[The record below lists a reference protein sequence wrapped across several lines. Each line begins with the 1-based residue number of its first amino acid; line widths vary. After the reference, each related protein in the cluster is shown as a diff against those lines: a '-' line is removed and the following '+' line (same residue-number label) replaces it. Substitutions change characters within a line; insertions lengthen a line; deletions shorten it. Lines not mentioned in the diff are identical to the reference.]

1 MAEETLTP
9 TQPEKLI
16 GKPVKRLEDPK
27 LLHGGG
33 AYLDDLTQAGTLHL
47 VLLRSLYAH
56 AKINA
61 VDVSGALQVPG
72 VLRVFT
78 AAELPELVAPGE
90 GAGGARVVQHPVLA
104 RGTVRYVGEPV
115 AAILATSPAA
125 GEDGAQAV
133 MVDYEP
139 VEAVANPLEA
149 LENRVLV
156 HPDLGTNLGFQRK
169 TLAGNIEEAF
179 AKAHKVVGARL
190 VQQRVAPAA
199 MEPRGV
205 LAAWDPLRESLTV
218 WSSTQMPHALR
229 SAVAEALGLS
239 ENQVRAVTPEV
250 GGAFGAKINVYP
262 EEILV
267 AHLARTLGRPV
278 KWVEGRGE
286 SFLATI
292 HGRAQVADLELAL
305 DESGNLLGLRGR
317 VVADLG
323 AYILDTTLGNAPG
336 TLLMLQGP
344 YMIPAV
350 ELELFS
356 VYTNATPTGAYR
368 GAGRPEAT
376 YYLER
381 LMDLAARELGVDPAQ
396 LRHQN
401 FIRGPFPYKT
411 LTGAKYDSGA
421 YPQALEKLLEVA
433 DYKALREEQ
442 ARARAEGRL
451 VGIGLCSY
459 VEITGYG
466 WDSGGVRINADGS
479 ATVFTGTS
487 PHGQGTGTGF
497 AQIVAERLGIE
508 LSRIQIVQGD
518 TLAVPY
524 GMGTAGSRTLSVGGS
539 AILKASNIVRDKIVR
554 IAAHLLEAA
563 PEDIELSEG
572 GSEGPSA
579 PGGSRYSWGV
589 RGTDKAIPMTQIINT
604 AFSHRKLPPGMDPGL
619 EGHATF
625 SLKDANYPFG
635 THLAMVEVDRDTGA
649 VKVLKYV
656 SVDDTGPIV
665 NPLLAQGQVQG
676 GVTQGIGQALWEG
689 IVYDPEGQ
697 MVTGNFLEYN
707 FPKALEVP
715 WAQWNRTETLSPTN
729 PLGVKGIGEAGAIGG
744 TPSVV
749 NAVLDALQVPHLD
762 MPLTP
767 EKVWQAL
774 RKKR

>member
-1 MAEETLTP
+1 MAETY
-9 TQPEKLI
+9 I
-16 GKPVKRLEDPK
+16 GKPLKRLEDPK
-27 LLHGGG
+27 LLSGHG
-33 AYLDDLTQAGTLHL
+33 AYLEDLTQPGTLHL
-47 VLLRSLYAH
+47 ALLRSPYAH
-56 AKINA
+56 AKINSVEA
-61 VDVSGALQVPG
+61 SQALRIPG
-72 VLRVFT
+72 VVRVLT
-78 AAELPELVAPGE
+78 SSEVPELLAPGE
-90 GAGGARVVQHPVLA
+90 GPGGSKVVQHPVLA
-104 RGTVRYVGEPV
+104 RERVRYAGEPV
-115 AAILATSPAA
+115 AAVLATSAEAA
-125 GEDGAQAV
+125 EDALLALS
-133 MVDYEP
+133 VDYEP
-139 VEAVANPLEA
+139 LGAVVSPLEA
-149 LENRVLV
+149 LENRLLV
-156 HPDLGTNLGFQRK
+156 HPDLQTNTSFYRK
-169 TLAGNIEEAF
+169 TSAGNLEEAF

-205 LAAWDPLRESLTV
+205 MAAWDGMQGSLSV
-218 WSSTQMPHALR
+218 WSSTQMPHDLR
-229 SAVAEALGLS
+229 TAVAEALGLA
-239 ENQVRAVTPEV
+239 ENQVRAITPDV
-250 GGAFGAKINVYP
+250 GGAFGAKINIYP

-267 AHLARTLGRPV
+267 AHLARSLGQPV
-278 KWVEGRGE
+278 KWVERRSE

-292 HGRAQVADLELAL
+292 HGRAQVADLEMAL
-305 DESGNLLGLRGR
+305 DANGKILGLRGR

-323 AYILDTTLGNAPG
+323 AYILTTTLGNAPG
-336 TLLMLQGP
+336 TILMLQGP
-344 YMIPAV
+344 YAIPAI
-350 ELELFS
+350 EAELFS

-381 LMDLAARELGVDPAQ
+381 LMDMAARELNLDPAEIR
-396 LRHQN
+396 LRNLIQ
-401 FIRGPFPYKT
+401 GPFPYKT

-433 DYKALREEQ
+433 HYKALRQEQ
-442 ARARAEGRL
+442 ATARARGRL

-479 ATVFTGTS
+479 ATIFTGTS
-487 PHGQGTGTGF
+487 PHGQGTGTSF
-497 AQIVAERLGIE
+497 AQIVAERLGLE
-508 LSRIQIVQGD
+508 LNRIQVVQGD

-539 AILKASNIVRDKIVR
+539 AILKASDIVRDKIVK

-563 PEDIELSEG
+563 PEDIELNNQG
-572 GSEGPSA
+572 
-579 PGGSRYSWGV
+579 WGV
-589 RGTDKAIPMTQIINT
+589 RGTDKAIPMTQIVST

-635 THLAMVEVDRDTGA
+635 THLAMVEVDRETGT
-649 VKVLKYV
+649 VRVLKYV

-689 IVYDPEGQ
+689 VIYDPEGQ
-697 MVTGNFLEYN
+697 MLTGSFLEYN

-715 WAQWNRTETLSPTN
+715 WAQWNRTETVSPTN

-744 TPSVV
+744 TPAAV
-749 NAVLDALQVPHLD
+749 NAVLDALQLKHLD

-767 EKVWQAL
+767 EKVWRAL
-774 RKKR
+774 KR

>member
-1 MAEETLTP
+1 MAEETLTRS
-9 TQPEKLI
+9 TPEKLI
-16 GKPVKRLEDPK
+16 GKPIKRLEDPK
-27 LLHGGG
+27 LLRGQG
-33 AYLDDLTQAGTLHL
+33 AYLDDLTQTDTLHL
-47 VLLRSLYAH
+47 ALLRSPYAH

-61 VDVSGALQVPG
+61 VDAAGALEVPG
-72 VLRVFT
+72 VVHVFT
-78 AAELPELVAPGE
+78 AADLPELAAPGE
-90 GAGGARVVQHPVLA
+90 GASGARVVQHPVLA
-104 RGTVRYVGEPV
+104 RGHVRYVGEPV
-115 AAILATSPAA
+115 VAVLATSAA
-125 GEDGAQAV
+125 AAEDGVQAV

-139 VEAVANPLEA
+139 LEAVVSPLEA
-149 LENRVLV
+149 LENRILV
-156 HPDLGTNLGFQRK
+156 HPELETNLAFQRK
-169 TLAGNIEEAF
+169 TTAGNPEEAF
-179 AKAHKVVGARL
+179 AGAHKVVGARL
-190 VQQRVAPAA
+190 VQQRVAPAP

-205 LAAWDPLRESLTV
+205 LAAWDRVRESLTV

-229 SAVAEALGLS
+229 TAVAEALGLS
-239 ENQVRAVTPEV
+239 ENQVRAVTPDV
-250 GGAFGAKINVYP
+250 GGAFGAKINIYP

-267 AHLARTLGRPV
+267 GHLARALGRPV

-305 DESGNLLGLRGR
+305 AADGKILGLRGR

-344 YMIPAV
+344 YVIPAV
-350 ELELFS
+350 ELELHS
-356 VYTNATPTGAYR
+356 VYTHATPTGAYR

-381 LMDLAARELGVDPAQ
+381 LMDLAARELGLDPAE
-396 LRHQN
+396 LRHKN

-421 YPQALEKLLEVA
+421 YPEALERLLEVA
-433 DYKALREEQ
+433 EYKALREEQ
-442 ARARAEGRL
+442 AQARAQGRR

-487 PHGQGTGTGF
+487 PHGQGTATGF
-497 AQIVAERLGIE
+497 AQIVAERLGLE
-508 LSRIQIVQGD
+508 LNRIQIVQGD

-539 AILKASNIVRDKIVR
+539 AILKASEIVREKIVK

-563 PEDIELSEG
+563 PEDIELSQT
-572 GSEGPSA
+572 PSGQA
-579 PGGSRYSWGV
+579 AWGV
-589 RGTDKAIPMTQIINT
+589 RGTDRAIPMSQILST

-625 SLKDANYPFG
+625 ALKDANYPFG
-635 THLAMVEVDRDTGA
+635 THLAMVEVERETGT
-649 VKVLKYV
+649 VRVLKYV

-689 IVYDPEGQ
+689 IIYDPEGQ
-697 MVTGNFLEYN
+697 MLNGNFLEYH
-707 FPKALEVP
+707 FPQALEVP
-715 WAQWNRTETLSPTN
+715 WAQWHHTETPSPTN
-729 PLGVKGIGEAGAIGG
+729 PLGVKGIGEAGAIGA
-744 TPSVV
+744 TPAVV
-749 NAVLDALQVPHLD
+749 NAVLDALGVAHLD

-767 EKVWQAL
+767 EKLWRAL
-774 RKKR
+774 QTG

>member
-1 MAEETLTP
+1 MAETY
-9 TQPEKLI
+9 I
-16 GKPVKRLEDPK
+16 GKPLKRLEDPK
-27 LLHGGG
+27 LLSGHG
-33 AYLDDLTQAGTLHL
+33 AYLEDLTQPGTLHL
-47 VLLRSLYAH
+47 ALLRSPYAH
-56 AKINA
+56 AKINSVEA
-61 VDVSGALQVPG
+61 SQALRIPG
-72 VLRVFT
+72 VVRVLT
-78 AAELPELVAPGE
+78 SSEVPELLAPGE
-90 GAGGARVVQHPVLA
+90 GPGGSKVVQHPVLA
-104 RGTVRYVGEPV
+104 RERVRYAGEPV
-115 AAILATSPAA
+115 AAVLATSAEAA
-125 GEDGAQAV
+125 EDALLALS
-133 MVDYEP
+133 VDYEP
-139 VEAVANPLEA
+139 LGAVVSPLEA
-149 LENRVLV
+149 LENRLLV
-156 HPDLGTNLGFQRK
+156 HPDLQTNTSFYRK
-169 TLAGNIEEAF
+169 TSAGNLEEAF

-205 LAAWDPLRESLTV
+205 MAAWDGMQGSLSI
-218 WSSTQMPHALR
+218 WSSTQMPHDLR
-229 SAVAEALGLS
+229 TCVAEALGLA
-239 ENQVRAVTPEV
+239 ENQVRAITPDV
-250 GGAFGAKINVYP
+250 GGAFGAKINIYP

-267 AHLARTLGRPV
+267 AHLARSLGQPV
-278 KWVEGRGE
+278 KWVERRSE

-292 HGRAQVADLELAL
+292 HGRAQVADLEMAL
-305 DESGNLLGLRGR
+305 DADGKILGLRGR

-323 AYILDTTLGNAPG
+323 AYILGTTLGNAPG
-336 TLLMLQGP
+336 TILMLQGP
-344 YMIPAV
+344 YAIPAI
-350 ELELFS
+350 EAELFS

-381 LMDLAARELGVDPAQ
+381 LMDMAARELNLDPAEIR
-396 LRHQN
+396 LRNLIQ
-401 FIRGPFPYKT
+401 GPFPYKT

-433 DYKALREEQ
+433 HYKALRQEQ
-442 ARARAEGRL
+442 ATARARGRL

-479 ATVFTGTS
+479 ATIFTGTS
-487 PHGQGTGTGF
+487 PHGQGTGTSF
-497 AQIVAERLGIE
+497 AQIVAERLGLE
-508 LSRIQIVQGD
+508 LNRIQVVQGD

-539 AILKASNIVRDKIVR
+539 AILKASDIVRDKIVK

-563 PEDIELSEG
+563 PEDIELNNQG
-572 GSEGPSA
+572 
-579 PGGSRYSWGV
+579 WGV
-589 RGTDKAIPMTQIINT
+589 RGTDKAIPMTQIVST
-604 AFSHRKLPPGMDPGL
+604 AFNHRKLPPGMDPGL

-635 THLAMVEVDRDTGA
+635 THLAMVEIDRETGT
-649 VKVLKYV
+649 VQVLKYV

-689 IVYDPEGQ
+689 VIYDPEGQ
-697 MVTGNFLEYN
+697 MLTGSFLEYN

-715 WAQWNRTETLSPTN
+715 WAQWNRTETVSPTN

-744 TPSVV
+744 TPATV
-749 NAVLDALQVPHLD
+749 NAVLDALQLKHLD

-767 EKVWQAL
+767 EKVWRAL
-774 RKKR
+774 KR

>member
-1 MAEETLTP
+1 MPEETLTRA
-9 TQPEKLI
+9 QPEKLI

-27 LLHGGG
+27 LLRGQG
-33 AYLDDLTQAGTLHL
+33 AYLDDLSQEGTLHL
-47 VLLRSLYAH
+47 ALLRSPYAH
-56 AKINA
+56 ARINS
-61 VDVSGALQVPG
+61 VDPSEALQIPG
-72 VLRVFT
+72 VVRVLT
-78 AAELPELVAPGE
+78 SADLPELVAPGS
-90 GAGGARVVQHPVLA
+90 GSSGSKVVQHPVLA
-104 RGTVRYVGEPV
+104 KETVRYAGEPV
-115 AAILATSPAA
+115 AAILATSAEAA
-125 GEDGAQAV
+125 EDALLAIS
-133 MVDYEP
+133 VDYEP
-139 VEAVANPLEA
+139 LGAVVNPLEA
-149 LENRVLV
+149 LEDRVLV
-156 HPDLGTNLGFQRK
+156 HPEFGTNVSFARK
-169 TLAGNIEEAF
+169 TSAGNVEEAF
-179 AKAHKVVGARL
+179 AGAYKVVGAQL
-190 VQQRVAPAA
+190 LQQRIAPAA

-205 LAAWDPLRESLTV
+205 MAAWDGMRESLTV
-218 WSSTQMPHALR
+218 WSSTQMPHELR
-229 SAVAEALGLS
+229 TAVADALGLS
-239 ENQVRAVTPEV
+239 ENQVRAITPDV
-250 GGAFGAKINVYP
+250 GGAFGAKINIYP

-267 AHLARTLGRPV
+267 AHLARSLGKPV

-292 HGRAQVADLELAL
+292 HGRAQVADLEMAL
-305 DESGNLLGLRGR
+305 DPDGKILGLRGR

-336 TLLMLQGP
+336 TILMLQGP
-344 YMIPAV
+344 YVIPAIEAEMV
-350 ELELFS
+350 C

-381 LMDLAARELGVDPAQ
+381 LMDIAARELKIDPAE
-396 LRHQN
+396 LRHKN

-421 YPQALEKLLEVA
+421 YTEALEKLLEVS
-433 DYKALREEQ
+433 DYKSLREEQ

-479 ATVFTGTS
+479 ATIFTGTS

-508 LSRIQIVQGD
+508 INRIQIVQGD
-518 TLAVPY
+518 TLAIPY

-539 AILKASNIVRDKIVR
+539 AILKASDIVRDKIVK

-563 PEDIELSEG
+563 PEDIELSG
-572 GSEGPSA
+572 LGSEGPSA
-579 PGGSRYSWGV
+579 PGQSRYSWGV
-589 RGTDKAIPMTQIINT
+589 RGTGKAIPMTQIVST

-635 THLAMVEVDRDTGA
+635 THLAMVEVDRDTGT
-649 VKVLKYV
+649 VQVLKYI

-689 IVYDPEGQ
+689 IIYDPEGQ
-697 MVTGNFLEYN
+697 MLTGNFLEYN
-707 FPKALEVP
+707 FPKAAEVP
-715 WAQWNRTETLSPTN
+715 WAQWNRTETVSPTN

-744 TPSVV
+744 TPATV
-749 NAVLDALQVPHLD
+749 NAVLDALGLEHLD

-767 EKVWQAL
+767 EKVWRAI
-774 RKKR
+774 K